1 MTDKYSAMLTLQ
13 HDAMN
18 VLDQTMPIT
27 VIREWEVSIRPCE
40 FDNFARLFDILTDIR
55 ISFPEYVYLMRGLTA
70 GSGSLLDLIDMPD
83 DEYKATRAEGT
94 SLVKTPQ
101 IFAALDQARASRGCG
116 KEGGDDERAVNH
128 RGPGRHLGELGHRQP
143 ARPIGGEP
151 ALCQSADR
159 AERCSAM
166 VVPYRNG
173 RSRARRERSDS
184 GLSYRRWINHPQYG
198 SSG

>member
-40 FDNFARLFDILTDIR
+40 VDNFARLFDILTDIR
-55 ISFPEYVYLMRGLTA
+55 ISSPEYVYLMRGLTA
-70 GSGSLLDLIDMPD
+70 GSGSLLDLIDMHD

-116 KEGGDDERAVNH
+116 KKA
-128 RGPGRHLGELGHRQP
+128 
-143 ARPIGGEP
+143 
-151 ALCQSADR
+151 
-159 AERCSAM
+159 AM
-166 VVPYRNG
+166 TNAP
-173 RSRARRERSDS
+173 
-184 GLSYRRWINHPQYG
+184 
-198 SSG
+198 

>member
-1 MTDKYSAMLTLQ
+1 MLTLQ

-40 FDNFARLFDILTDIR
+40 VDNFARLFDILTDIR
-55 ISFPEYVYLMRGLTA
+55 ISSPEYVYLMRGLTA

-101 IFAALDQARASRGCG
+101 SSLRWTRRAPVEDAAKKA
-116 KEGGDDERAVNH
+116 
-128 RGPGRHLGELGHRQP
+128 
-143 ARPIGGEP
+143 
-151 ALCQSADR
+151 
-159 AERCSAM
+159 AM
-166 VVPYRNG
+166 TNAP
-173 RSRARRERSDS
+173 
-184 GLSYRRWINHPQYG
+184 
-198 SSG
+198 